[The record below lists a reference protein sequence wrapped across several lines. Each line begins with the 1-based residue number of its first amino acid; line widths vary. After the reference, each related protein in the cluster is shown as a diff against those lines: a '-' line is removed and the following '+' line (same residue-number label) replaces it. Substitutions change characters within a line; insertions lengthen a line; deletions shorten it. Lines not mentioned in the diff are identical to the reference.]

1 MILRRKRGCLEEDP
15 DTVRLVRVREED
27 KVTALPLAPRAL
39 MEVSRE
45 DLASACLVGLLQ
57 LFLFL
62 L

>member
-45 DLASACLVGLLQ
+45 DLASACLVGLLR